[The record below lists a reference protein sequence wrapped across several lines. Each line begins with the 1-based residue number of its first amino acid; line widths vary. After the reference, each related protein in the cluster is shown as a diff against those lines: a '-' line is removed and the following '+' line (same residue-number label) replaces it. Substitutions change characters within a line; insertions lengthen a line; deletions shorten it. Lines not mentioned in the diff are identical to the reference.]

1 MLVYKSRSHS
11 KTVELVREI
20 VNVAMKKRLS
30 KLIGVDHLT
39 IPKNGMTEY
48 HLGYIIE
55 KLEEN
60 DFKVEL
66 SQGINTFY
74 LTIEWNDETVK
85 YDALFNALKEIESL
99 TRNPKEYEPSIY
111 TINHIARTALN
122 MNKEG

>member
-11 KTVELVREI
+11 KTVELVRE
-20 VNVAMKKRLS
+20 VVSAATKKRLS
-30 KLIGVDHLT
+30 KITGIDYLT

-66 SQGINTFY
+66 SQGMNTFN
-74 LTIEWNDETVK
+74 LIIEWNDESVQYET
-85 YDALFNALKEIESL
+85 LFNALKEIESL
-99 TRNPKEYEPSIY
+99 TRNPKEYEPSY
-111 TINHIARTALN
+111 YSINHIARTALN
-122 MNKEG
+122 KNEEG

>member
-20 VNVAMKKRLS
+20 INAAMKKRLS

-74 LTIEWNDETVK
+74 LTIEWNDEIVK
-85 YDALFNALKEIESL
+85 YDVLFNALKEIESL
-99 TRNPKEYEPSIY
+99 TRNPKERVLSNKKIRIEILEDYNDEYE
-111 TINHIARTALN
+111 
-122 MNKEG
+122 